1 MEPRAIEPYGG
12 NEGIVGHYRTAMGPR
27 GPGKGCE
34 SRGDYGG
41 YVAHGRDM
49 GLVGLYGV
57 GSEVI
62 GSVWDWR
69 RVWRAD
75 RELVGSI
82 ESLDGVCGTG
92 KGLYNS
98 RRGIIRV
105 SIRLDRGYSVCVGPG
120 GVLQGLYGVG
130 DLCGPGRVVEAL

>member
-1 MEPRAIEPYGG
+1 MGAMRELWGTTGQLWALGGLGRAVSLGG
-12 NEGIVGHYRTAMGPR
+12 IM
-27 GPGKGCE
+27 
-34 SRGDYGG
+34 GG
-41 YVAHGRDM
+41 YVARGRDM

-82 ESLDGVCGTG
+82 ESLGGVCGTG

-98 RRGIIRV
+98 RRGIIG
-105 SIRLDRGYSVCVGPG
+105 SL
-120 GVLQGLYGVG
+120 
-130 DLCGPGRVVEAL
+130 

>member
-12 NEGIVGHYRTAMGPR
+12 NKGIVEIYRGTMGPW

-34 SRGDYGG
+34 SQGDYM
-41 YVAHGRDM
+41 AHGRDM

-62 GSVWDWR
+62 ASVWAWR

-75 RELVGSI
+75 RELIGSI
-82 ESLDGVCGTG
+82 ESLGGVCGTG
-92 KGLYNS
+92 KGPYNS
-98 RRGIIRV
+98 NGA
-105 SIRLDRGYSVCVGPG
+105 G
-120 GVLQGLYGVG
+120 QGL
-130 DLCGPGRVVEAL
+130 